1 MTVVPLVPD
10 VPVAPRITNAPN
22 ADFGAAFERALE
34 QAGRAF
40 GRAARAEAA
49 FVHGTGG
56 LQEMVVER
64 AQADVVLQIASAAA
78 SRVVQSLG
86 TILNMQI

>member
-1 MTVVPLVPD
+1 VPNEDVV
-10 VPVAPRITNAPN
+10 AT
-22 ADFGAAFERALE
+22 FERALE
-34 QAGRAF
+34 QAGGAF
-40 GRAARAEAA
+40 ERAARAEAA
-49 FVHGTGG
+49 FVQGTGG

-78 SRVVQSLG
+78 SHVVQSLG